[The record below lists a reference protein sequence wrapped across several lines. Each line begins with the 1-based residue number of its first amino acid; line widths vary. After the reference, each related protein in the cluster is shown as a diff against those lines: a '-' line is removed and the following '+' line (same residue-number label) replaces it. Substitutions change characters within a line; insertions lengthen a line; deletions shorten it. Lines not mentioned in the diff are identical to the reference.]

1 MSMTLEIDDNTQ
13 RELIM
18 AASRAVGFIGALMDI
33 GTIASES
40 HREAAERII
49 FDIQEAVTAA
59 IKAQK
64 VAA

>member
-1 MSMTLEIDDNTQ
+1 MTLQIDDDTQ

-18 AASRAVGFIGALMDI
+18 AAARAAGFLSGLLAIEAI
-33 GTIASES
+33 SSETQ
-40 HREAAERII
+40 RTAAQRMAE
-49 FDIQEAVTAA
+49 DIQAAVTAA

>member
-1 MSMTLEIDDNTQ
+1 MPMTLEIDDDTQ

-18 AASRAVGFIGALMDI
+18 AAARAAGFLSGLIASD
-33 GTIASES
+33 TIASETQ
-40 HREAAERII
+40 RNAAQRMAEN
-49 FDIQEAVTAA
+49 IQAAVTAA

>member
-1 MSMTLEIDDNTQ
+1 MTLEIDDDTQ

-18 AASRAVGFIGALMDI
+18 AAARAAGFLSNLLAADAI
-33 GTIASES
+33 SEAQ
-40 HREAAERII
+40 RYAAQRMAEN
-49 FDIQEAVTAA
+49 IQAAVTAA

>member
-1 MSMTLEIDDNTQ
+1 MPMTLEIDDNTQ

-18 AASRAVGFIGALMDI
+18 AASRAVGFIAALVDLGVI
-33 GTIASES
+33 DSETQ
-40 HREAAERII
+40 RTAALEVS